1 MKTPQQLLDTIDVTG
16 LSQAR
21 KVMVTPT
28 RKKAPAFLVPT
39 VIQNSGETASKRF
52 IEFFT
57 ATIRNTNT
65 RQAYAQ
71 SCRQFFDAMRTL
83 DLSLT
88 QIEPVHVALY
98 IEQLGKDKSAP
109 TIKQHLAAI
118 RQLFDY
124 LVIGQIIPTNPAA
137 SVKSPKHVVTEGKTP
152 ILTDEEIR
160 SLFGQFD
167 EHSLIDVRDRAL
179 LSIMLYSFARVGA
192 VVKLRV
198 RDFYRQSTKAW
209 FVLDE
214 KGGKQNRVPAHHQA
228 AEWVTQYID
237 SAGIAEQRDMPLF
250 RSVLGRTGQLTD
262 RAMARSNVFL
272 MIRKRTSKVGLPPEI
287 GCHSFRGSG
296 ITNYLR
302 NGGTIE
308 RAASIAGHASTK
320 TTQLYDRRTDL
331 VDQAEIER
339 IRF

>member
-1 MKTPQQLLDTIDVTG
+1 VRDLALPKTSLLAVPELLQQAG
-16 LSQAR
+16 E
-21 KVMVTPT
+21 KPT
-28 RKKAPAFLVPT
+28 R
-39 VIQNSGETASKRF
+39 RF

-71 SCRQFFDAMRTL
+71 ACRQFFDAMSTL
-83 DLSLT
+83 GLSLH
-88 QIEPVHVALY
+88 QIEPVHVAMY
-98 IEQLGKDKSAP
+98 IEQLGKEKSAP

-124 LVIGQIIPTNPAA
+124 LVVGQIVPLNPAS

-160 SLFGQFD
+160 TLFAQFD
-167 EHSLIDVRDRAL
+167 ESNLIDVRDRAM
-179 LSIMLYSFARVGA
+179 LSVMLYSFARVGA

-209 FVLDE
+209 FVLSE

-228 AEWVTQYID
+228 AEWVADYID
-237 SAGIAEQRDMPLF
+237 KAGIGEQRDTPLF
-250 RSVLGRTGQLTD
+250 RSVLGRTGQLTE
-262 RAMARSNVFL
+262 RSIARSNVFT
-272 MIRKRTSKVGLPPEI
+272 MIRKRTNKVGLPEEI

-320 TTQLYDRRTDL
+320 TTQLYDRRSDL
-331 VDQAEIER
+331 VDQSEIEK

>member
-1 MKTPQQLLDTIDVTG
+1 MH
-16 LSQAR
+16 
-21 KVMVTPT
+21 
-28 RKKAPAFLVPT
+28 
-39 VIQNSGETASKRF
+39 
-52 IEFFT
+52 
-57 ATIRNTNT
+57 
-65 RQAYAQ
+65 
-71 SCRQFFDAMRTL
+71 TL
-83 DLSLT
+83 GLSLT

-98 IEQLGKDKSAP
+98 VEQLEKERSAP
-109 TIKQHLAAI
+109 TVKQHLAAI

-124 LVIGQIIPTNPAA
+124 LVTGQIVPTNPTT
-137 SVKSPKHVVTEGKTP
+137 SVKSPKHVVAAGKTP
-152 ILTDEEIR
+152 ILTNEEIR
-160 SLFGQFD
+160 TLFDQFD
-167 EHSLIDVRDRAL
+167 DGNLIDVRDRAL
-179 LSIMLYSFARVGA
+179 LSVMLYSFARVGA

-237 SAGIAEQRDMPLF
+237 KAGIAEQRDMPLF

-262 RAMARSNVFL
+262 HAIARSNVFL

-308 RAASIAGHASTK
+308 RAAAIAGHASTK

>member
-1 MKTPQQLLDTIDVTG
+1 MKTPQVQLNTIG
-16 LSQAR
+16 ISQAR
-21 KVMVTPT
+21 EITVIPT

-98 IEQLGKDKSAP
+98 IEHLAKDKSTP

-124 LVIGQIIPTNPAA
+124 LVVGQIVPTNPAA
-137 SVKSPKHVVTEGKTP
+137 SVKSPKHVFTEGKTP

-160 SLFGQFD
+160 TLFGKFD
-167 EHSLIDVRDRAL
+167 ERSLIDVRDRAL
-179 LSIMLYSFARVGA
+179 LSVMLYSFARVSA

-228 AEWVTQYID
+228 AEWVTHYVEK
-237 SAGIAEQRDMPLF
+237 AGIAEQRDMPLF